1 MRKGLLL
8 ILMLLKHANAYA
20 GCSFEQAAFSG
31 NFGIIHAGQ
40 VGELATS
47 IGVIC
52 PQGQSY
58 SISPT
63 TDKVNVLGK
72 NEVLEIRVSTEPS
85 FAYFLK
91 TSDSINGIGTGKVQ
105 YHNLFFRITST
116 SPIAPDY
123 GKGKVLVNSANIAV
137 PYNFIIR

>member
-8 ILMLLKHANAYA
+8 TLMIWNYAYA
-20 GCSFEQAAFSG
+20 GCSFEQTAFSG

-47 IGVIC
+47 IAVIC

-72 NEVLEIRVSTEPS
+72 NEVLEIKVSTEPS

-91 TSDSINGIGTGKVQ
+91 ASDNINGVGTGKVQ

>member
-8 ILMLLKHANAYA
+8 TLIIWNYAYA
-20 GCSFEQAAFSG
+20 GCSFEQSAFSG

-63 TDKVNVLGK
+63 TDKVNVLVK
-72 NEVLEIRVSTEPS
+72 NEVLEIKVSTEPS

-91 TSDSINGIGTGKVQ
+91 ASDNINGVGTGKVQ

-116 SPIAPDY
+116 SSIAPDY

>member
-8 ILMLLKHANAYA
+8 TLMIWNYAYA
-20 GCSFEQAAFSG
+20 GCSFEQSAFSG

-40 VGELATS
+40 VGEVATS

-52 PQGQSY
+52 PSGQSY

-63 TDKVNVLGK
+63 TDKVNVIGK
-72 NEVLEIRVSTEPS
+72 NEVLEIKVSTEPS

-91 TSDSINGIGTGKVQ
+91 ASDSINGIGTGKAQ
-105 YHNLFFRITST
+105 YHILFFRITST
-116 SPIAPDY
+116 SPQAPDY

>member
-8 ILMLLKHANAYA
+8 TLMIWNYAYA
-20 GCSFEQAAFSG
+20 GCSFEQSAFSG

-47 IGVIC
+47 IAVIC
-52 PQGQSY
+52 TQGQSY

-72 NEVLEIRVSTEPS
+72 NEVLEIKVSTEPS

-91 TSDSINGIGTGKVQ
+91 ASDNINGVGTGKVQ

-116 SPIAPDY
+116 SSIAPDY

-137 PYNFIIR
+137 PYNFIIK